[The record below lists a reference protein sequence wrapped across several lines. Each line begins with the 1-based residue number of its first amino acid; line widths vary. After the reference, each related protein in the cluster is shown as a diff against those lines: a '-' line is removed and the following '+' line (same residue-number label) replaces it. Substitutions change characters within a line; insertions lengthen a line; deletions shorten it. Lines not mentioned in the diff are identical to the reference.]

1 MQWAL
6 ADRFPALDRKGLY
19 YQAPKPG
26 RMWDDRERSAKL
38 SPVDQVLVAMVG
50 MVLVAAGAFG
60 LFVGG
65 CVLWL
70 IFTG

>member
-1 MQWAL
+1 
-6 ADRFPALDRKGLY
+6 
-19 YQAPKPG
+19 
-26 RMWDDRERSAKL
+26 MWDDRERPAKL
-38 SPVDQVLVAMVG
+38 SLVDQVLVAMVG